1 MTINSTSSQ
10 LIGPNNVRKQNNKV
24 NHSDNLS
31 ISPNQ
36 PSTPIVLTVAMSSS
50 TTVSPS
56 IFSVRHNQS
65 RLFTLNNGSS
75 NFFGINDRDIPI
87 LIGAA
92 AGAIGLII
100 IILAAI
106 LAWYCCQ
113 YGIRRQKSSYRLDE
127 ENEKWASCSNFGSG
141 VFADNDSVIFTG
153 IENIPNQCVKG
164 HNIRRSL
171 STQIHL
177 VNPNRD
183 KQFDSIAALDTIN
196 PSSEQGYLSNAEAT
210 NQLRQSESAN
220 VNVCD
225 TNNRCNNQI
234 NDNQVNNSSNS
245 NNVNYNVEDED
256 EYNLDD
262 KYRYNSKSQ
271 LYSEVVN
278 AYSDITI
285 DGTNLRTRSL
295 PWKKNSTEA
304 DESNKLANNQTKL
317 NFTKKRANRMRNDSA
332 AAIALNRSGAT
343 PTHSPYLT
351 KETDC
356 LVDNDSLI
364 ANEAVVVYDERT
376 VL

>member
-177 VNPNRD
+177 VN
-183 KQFDSIAALDTIN
+183 
-196 PSSEQGYLSNAEAT
+196 
-210 NQLRQSESAN
+210 
-220 VNVCD
+220 
-225 TNNRCNNQI
+225 
-234 NDNQVNNSSNS
+234 
-245 NNVNYNVEDED
+245 
-256 EYNLDD
+256 
-262 KYRYNSKSQ
+262 
-271 LYSEVVN
+271 
-278 AYSDITI
+278 
-285 DGTNLRTRSL
+285 
-295 PWKKNSTEA
+295 
-304 DESNKLANNQTKL
+304 L